1 MLDENQI
8 QGYLRKIGASDIFSR
23 EEELSFFLNV
33 DREASKMWDFVIQQA
48 YSKKNIFDDVILFIQ
63 KKRTL
68 RKQINIFQLLYREN
82 LCLKT
87 VCEFIKNYKTT
98 STKDKKTVE
107 NHDETVKD
115 LNKKTGKNSDKYS
128 FLINN
133 PLFEKNEKPMFF
145 DQLFLSENTELNV
158 VQFVQKYK
166 TEYSALKMHSFFR
179 KILLLMLKKEFDSI
193 LIYNFFAEFKTIYEN
208 ELLKHNKI
216 PEKRYEEFK
225 NRFLDP
231 LITIDLMRNDFASA
245 NLKLVV
251 NIAKQYGKS
260 TIPFPDLIQEGN
272 IGLLRAIEKFDYR
285 TGNRFSTYAIW
296 WIKQSIVRAIIEK
309 GNTIRIPL
317 HMIDSYNKIK
327 KIILEFLNEQNRLPE
342 VDEISER
349 GTFDTDRIHK
359 VLEYLNVE
367 FVSLDSPIGKRF
379 DENPILYE
387 DIVEDQS
394 NIDPLKKLEQDFI
407 RDFIKE
413 NLDKLSEMQRRVLI
427 LRYGFDDEGSLTLDQ
442 IGTLY
447 NLSRERIRQI
457 QEKALLKLKNL
468 IGKNR
473 KMLHDI

>member
-8 QGYLRKIGASDIFSR
+8 QGYLRKIGTSDIYSR

-33 DREASKMWDFVIQQA
+33 DREASKMWDFIIQQI
-48 YSKKNIFDDVILFIQ
+48 YSRKGIFDDVLLFVQ

-68 RKQINIFQLLYREN
+68 KKQIHIFQILYRET
-82 LCLKT
+82 LFLKDIL
-87 VCEFIKNYKTT
+87 EFLKNYKN
-98 STKDKKTVE
+98 S
-107 NHDETVKD
+107 
-115 LNKKTGKNSDKYS
+115 NKGE
-128 FLINN
+128 I
-133 PLFEKNEKPMFF
+133 PLFFDNFF
-145 DQLFLSENTELNV
+145 LEENLELNA

-166 TEYSALKMHSFFR
+166 LSYSPLKIHGFFR
-179 KILLLMLKKEFDSI
+179 KILLLMLKKGFDSI
-193 LIYNFFAEFKTIYEN
+193 LLYNFFAEFKTIYEK
-208 ELLKHNKI
+208 ELLQHNKI

-231 LITIDLMRNDFASA
+231 LITIDLIRNDFASA

-260 TIPFPDLIQEGN
+260 NIPFPDLIQDGN
-272 IGLLRAIEKFDYR
+272 IGLLRAIEKFDYK

-296 WIKQSIVRAIIEK
+296 WIRQSIVRAIIEK

-317 HMIDSYNKIK
+317 HMIDTYNKIK
-327 KIILEFLNEQNRLPE
+327 KIILEFLNEKNRLPE
-342 VDEISER
+342 VEEISER
-349 GTFDTDRIHK
+349 GTFDTDKIHR

-379 DENPILYE
+379 DDNPILYE

-394 NIDPLKKLEQDFI
+394 NIDPLKKLEQEFI

-413 NLDKLSEMQRRVLI
+413 NLDKLSEMQRRVLV

-442 IGTLY
+442 IGNLY

-457 QEKALLKLKNL
+457 QEKALLKLKNI
-468 IGKNR
+468 IGKNK
-473 KMLHDI
+473 KMLRDT